1 MALLD
6 QDMVAKLISLAKDK
20 TIYDNEDEDE
30 DVVIDDFAGG
40 NVDDAYNIGQSDG
53 EIYLARRILGSMG
66 IDWNE

>member
-1 MALLD
+1 MAILD

-40 NVDDAYNIGQSDG
+40 NVDDAYNIGRSDG
-53 EIYLARRILGSMG
+53 EIYLAREILASLGV
-66 IDWNE
+66 DWK